1 MRKRKTQFIRI
12 DGATPTTVRGG
23 LVNQFQTVD
32 AVRVAVLSIK
42 AAGMGL
48 TLTAASTVVFGELSW
63 TPGDIVQA
71 EDRAHRIGQASSVLV
86 QFLHAKQSVDDVMW
100 GSVQHKLENLGQV
113 LDGHAG
119 ESLEIHDDQTHRAKY
134 RPPSGADRSPGG
146 GPLNR
151 AFGGQSSGG
160 GRSTQATLDGFMAK
174 SSDDTLAD
182 IKRAQEREMGHE
194 DANKRPRH

>member
-1 MRKRKTQFIRI
+1 M
-12 DGATPTTVRGG
+12 
-23 LVNQFQTVD
+23 
-32 AVRVAVLSIK
+32 
-42 AAGMGL
+42 
-48 TLTAASTVVFGELSW
+48 
-63 TPGDIVQA
+63 
-71 EDRAHRIGQASSVLV
+71 LV